1 MESPLPQFDALVEH
15 IETGQPQGTALE
27 HLADSAGMAQHL
39 GELADHLIGHFV
51 DQARN
56 SGASWADIGDALGVT
71 KQAAQKR
78 FVPKTRLGSAA
89 TGRGGAKSMFERFTD
104 EARMVVV
111 ASEEHCRQAGHPEVN
126 TGHILLSLLDDPT
139 GLTCRTL
146 VGEGG
151 WPDSVRERLG
161 ALLGPGQ
168 GETKGHIP
176 FSTDAKKVLELS
188 LREAIRS
195 QSDHIGVGHILL
207 GLLRD
212 EKSIGAVTLAEFGVD
227 RKHVEGDL
235 PAEHA

>member
-1 MESPLPQFDALVEH
+1 MENPLPQFDALVEH
-15 IETGQPQGTALE
+15 VKTGHTQGTALE
-27 HLADSAGMAQHL
+27 HLADSVGIAQHL

-56 SGASWADIGDALGVT
+56 SGASWAEIGEALGVT

-78 FVPKTRLGSAA
+78 FVPKTRVGHAA
-89 TGRGGAKSMFERFTD
+89 TGRGATKSMFQRFTD
-104 EARMVVV
+104 EARFVVV
-111 ASEEHCRQAGHPEVN
+111 ASEEKCRQEGHPEVT
-126 TGHILLSLLDDPT
+126 TGHILLALLDDPN

-146 VGEGG
+146 AADGV
-151 WPDSVRERLG
+151 WPDNVRERIG
-161 ALLGPGQ
+161 AVLGPSQ

-227 RKHVEGDL
+227 RKHVERDL
-235 PAEHA
+235 ET